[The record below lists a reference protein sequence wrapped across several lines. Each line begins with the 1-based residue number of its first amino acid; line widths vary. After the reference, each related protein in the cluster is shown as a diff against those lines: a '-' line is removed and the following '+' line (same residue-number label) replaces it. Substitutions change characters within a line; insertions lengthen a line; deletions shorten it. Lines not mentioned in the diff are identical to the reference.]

1 MPLIARPATEYSEL
15 LAVSTE
21 STVFPVLLLSGM
33 IAVPT
38 AHRINR
44 SENFLYAIP

>member
-1 MPLIARPATEYSEL
+1 MPLVARHAIEYSEL

-33 IAVPT
+33 IALPT

-44 SENFLYAIP
+44 FENFL

>member
-1 MPLIARPATEYSEL
+1 LVARRAIEYSEL
-15 LAVSTE
+15 LTVSTE

-33 IAVPT
+33 ITVPT

-44 SENFLYAIP
+44 YESFLYAIS